1 MSTVEAIEVAIQN
14 LAPDELAR
22 FRDWFMRFDADVWD
36 ARIET
41 DAATGVLDALA
52 AEALMEHPATFEK
65 GA

>member
-1 MSTVEAIEVAIQN
+1 MSTVEAIEAPIQN

-22 FRDWFMRFDADVWD
+22 FRDWFMHFDADAWD
-36 ARIET
+36 ERIGS
-41 DAATGVLDALA
+41 DATTGVLDALA

>member
-1 MSTVEAIEVAIQN
+1 MSTVETIAAAIQN

-22 FRDWFMRFDADVWD
+22 FRDWFMRFDADAWD
-36 ARIET
+36 ERIES
-41 DAATGVLDALA
+41 DATTGVLDALA